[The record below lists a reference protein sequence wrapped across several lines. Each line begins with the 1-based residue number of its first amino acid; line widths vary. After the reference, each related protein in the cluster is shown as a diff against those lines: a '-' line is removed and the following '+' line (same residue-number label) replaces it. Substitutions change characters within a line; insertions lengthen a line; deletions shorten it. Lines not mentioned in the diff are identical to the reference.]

1 VYPYSISRSKSSSP
15 DRAGA
20 AKRIQF
26 RLSNSDPRRYK
37 RVKTRRTS
45 KSAVMESSLESSDF
59 SSLGKSDKLAEVIE
73 WVISEGKRN
82 KKKEGKVLE
91 TVSSIVSSIADITRR

>member
-1 VYPYSISRSKSSSP
+1 
-15 DRAGA
+15 
-20 AKRIQF
+20 
-26 RLSNSDPRRYK
+26 
-37 RVKTRRTS
+37 
-45 KSAVMESSLESSDF
+45 MESSLESSDF